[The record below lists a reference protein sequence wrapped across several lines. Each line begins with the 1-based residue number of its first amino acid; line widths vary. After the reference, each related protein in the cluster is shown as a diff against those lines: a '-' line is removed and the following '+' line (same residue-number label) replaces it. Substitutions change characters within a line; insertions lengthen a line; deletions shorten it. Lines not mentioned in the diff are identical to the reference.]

1 MDKNKCL
8 KIKREPQAIWHLDVF
23 GISFVI
29 SQNDPD
35 TTRRGAMSWAPAE
48 FGCEK
53 FRMEFQKE
61 RQLSPSEVI

>member
-1 MDKNKCL
+1 MF
-8 KIKREPQAIWHLDVF
+8 F

-48 FGCEK
+48 FDCEK
-53 FRMEFQKE
+53 FRMEFQKGKAAITI
-61 RQLSPSEVI
+61 RG